1 MNTQTA
7 PTVSLQVK
15 RLIKAPIARVFAA
28 WTTPDQVR
36 LWLGCHMMA
45 SAKMDVRV
53 GGEYCFNMVK
63 PQGENAVRGVY
74 REVTPPKRLVFT
86 WFANA
91 SCTGGEGAGETLVT
105 VDFTEAQGGTE
116 VRITHERFPST
127 EARDRHNEGWTLSL
141 EHLEKLLAGVKV
153 R

>member
-1 MNTQTA
+1 MSTQTA
-7 PTVSLQVK
+7 PIISLQVK

-36 LWLGCHMMA
+36 LWLGCNLMA
-45 SAKMDVRV
+45 SAKMDFRV

-63 PQGENAVRGVY
+63 PQGETTVRGVY

-86 WFANA
+86 WNPD
-91 SCTGGEGAGETLVT
+91 GGCAGSGAGETLVT

-116 VRITHERFPST
+116 VRITHERFPSAD
-127 EARDRHNEGWTLSL
+127 ARDRHNEGWTASL
-141 EHLEKLLAGVKV
+141 EHLEEVLADVKV